1 MRFSCSM
8 RLEGVAGSPLRFYCI
23 HLHGSYFA
31 QPSRQTAIQDSI
43 TETRFGFG
51 VLRSDSATPVSGT
64 APFVCS
70 DAGRPWPRSPLTMRE
85 HPIEQQKTQS
95 QIFQG

>member
-8 RLEGVAGSPLRFYCI
+8 RLEAWRGYRLRFYCI

-51 VLRSDSATPVSGT
+51 VLRSDSATPVSALRRLCAVMPV
-64 APFVCS
+64 AP
-70 DAGRPWPRSPLTMRE
+70 GRGVR
-85 HPIEQQKTQS
+85 
-95 QIFQG
+95 